1 MVAKGEADGGGK
13 DCEFGINRGKR
24 SSIGWTHTE
33 VLLYSTGRG
42 EKAGEEEEEQGDD
55 EKEGRG
61 RLESEEEEWGEE
73 GEGRKARRRTMGRKA
88 AGCGGGR

>member
-1 MVAKGEADGGGK
+1 MGK
-13 DCEFGINRGKR
+13 DGDQILGPTPGPERG
-24 SSIGWTHTE
+24 E
-33 VLLYSTGRG
+33 